1 MYHYA
6 KKNNPM
12 RKGYRYIIYCVFF
25 FMVMTLPKVIELVF
39 CFYKKLESVVDKD
52 YFWVSVCLAY
62 FAFLAEYFYRH
73 RHIYRSL
80 VKEMYT
86 TSVSPFYFDSPT
98 SFDMFNRKSY
108 AKLLL
113 DKIYSSF
120 SNQERNY
127 HSFVIH
133 IGEHY
138 GQGKTSFL
146 MMLDEE
152 IKNRKVPVINIH
164 FEPWLCD
171 TEMGIVNEFFDSFR
185 IEVGEYLPRLNRPM
199 RQYLKLLLETFKYE
213 ANGFSLSFSPFLE
226 GKSTLKSTHDLIKD
240 KLMTIDRPVIITID
254 DVDRLQDKELMM
266 VLKII
271 RDTADFP
278 NVFYIVAADNLHLK
292 RMLNSL
298 NIDNAEEYLKKF
310 FNLEFQLPANENVA
324 FEELLKLL
332 DRKYQELAIDIKT
345 RAWYI
350 SQIRN
355 VVYIRDAFSNM
366 RDVYRF
372 VNSYFLAIDSMQDI
386 LQLNLFDLFLLTMI
400 QTLNMEYYLQLRDHS
415 LNLLDVVRSGND
427 ILLQWKGDLN
437 IIQKREEKEAL
448 RQIEG
453 IRVNGI
459 NPTYEDG
466 RSEKVEVPE
475 FAETIEKTMITSN
488 DIIPGLMNLMFGQG
502 SQNVASNRI
511 CRHNMFFKYFS
522 NTDASYMVPR
532 IEVVDMLNSEE
543 KIYYNKLVDIFKTQR
558 DELFLSEFTYAI
570 PYVRKHKET
579 YILKRFFIFMELS
592 YKYGRN
598 LPNYSMIRSLA
609 GYEGWETSRQK
620 LFNVL
625 ACIYERYSQAR
636 LKAKQDD
643 FTQLCMTY
651 SNINIL
657 LVCLNVMSN
666 QIGYFM
672 FDRKYID
679 DTNIILADRFF
690 KEKVAKSKGKLGI
703 QEIDT
708 IQHIQCDYDM
718 REHWNKCF
726 EKFLKDDKDTCLNL
740 LCRLVIFYGNGNIE
754 WDYHYKNAILGGMSM
769 HGDNLLTHLI
779 EVFPKEKDIFN
790 SLLSLY
796 THCSSL
802 IDVSN
807 LNDDAFIKM
816 ARLRQKSVC

>member
-1 MYHYA
+1 
-6 KKNNPM
+6 M
-12 RKGYRYIIYCVFF
+12 RKNIRVLVYVVACLVVLLLPNIVSFIQIGWKWLDGYIV
-25 FMVMTLPKVIELVF
+25 KEN
-39 CFYKKLESVVDKD
+39 
-52 YFWVSVCLAY
+52 
-62 FAFLAEYFYRH
+62 FLASVTLACIAIFVEFFYLYRH
-73 RHIYRSL
+73 VFESQA
-80 VKEMYT
+80 KEKYAMA
-86 TSVSPFYFDSPT
+86 VSPFYFDSPT
-98 SFDMFNRKSY
+98 SSDLFNRKNY

-120 SNQERNY
+120 SNQERNN

-152 IKNRKVPVINIH
+152 IKKRKVPVINIH

-185 IEVGEYLPRLNRPM
+185 IEVGEYLPRLNSPM
-199 RQYLKLLLETFKYE
+199 RQYLKLLLATFKYE
-213 ANGFSLSFSPFLE
+213 ANGFSLSFDPFLK
-226 GKSTLKSTHDLIKD
+226 GKSTLKTTHDQIRD
-240 KLMTIDRPVIITID
+240 ELMAIDRPVIITID

-332 DRKYQELAIDIKT
+332 DRKYQELEIDEKT
-345 RAWYI
+345 RALYV

-366 RDVYRF
+366 REVYRF

-386 LQLNLFDLFLLTMI
+386 RQLNLFDLVILTMV

-437 IIQKREEKEAL
+437 VIQKRQEKEAMVQME
-448 RQIEG
+448 R
-453 IRVNGI
+453 IRAKDI
-459 NPTYEDG
+459 NTPYKEK
-466 RSEKVEVPE
+466 RSEEVVVPDFE
-475 FAETIEKTMITSN
+475 ETIKKTIITPN
-488 DIIPGLMNLMFGQG
+488 DILPGLMNLLFGQG
-502 SQNVASNRI
+502 TQNVAPNRA

-522 NTDASYMVPR
+522 NIDASYMVSR
-532 IEVVDMLNSEE
+532 MEVVDMLNSDENVYRSRLIE
-543 KIYYNKLVDIFKTQR
+543 MFETQR
-558 DELFLSEFTYAI
+558 DAHFLSEFTYSI
-570 PYVRKHKET
+570 PYVKKYKET
-579 YILKRFFIFMELS
+579 DVLKRFFIFIALS
-592 YKYGRN
+592 YKYKRDMTDH
-598 LPNYSMIRSLA
+598 SMIKSLA
-609 GYEGWETSRQK
+609 DYEGWEPSRHK

-625 ACIYERYSQAR
+625 AYMYGRN
-636 LKAKQDD
+636 KQVNVKDKLDD
-643 FTQLCMTY
+643 FTLLCSTC

-657 LVCLNVMSN
+657 LVCLNIMSN
-666 QIGYFM
+666 QLGYFI
-672 FDRKYID
+672 FDRKYVD
-679 DTNIILADRFF
+679 ETNILLVDRFF
-690 KEKVAKSKGKLGI
+690 KEKVEKSKGNIGI

-708 IQHIQCDYDM
+708 IIQIQCDYDM
-718 REHWNKCF
+718 REHWNKRF
-726 EKFLKDDKDTCLNL
+726 EQLIKEDKNTCLNL
-740 LCRLVIFYGNGNIE
+740 LCRLVIFYNNGNIE
-754 WDYHYKNAILGGMSM
+754 WDFHYKRAILGESSLPEN
-769 HGDNLLTHLI
+769 NLLSRLA
-779 EVFPKEKDIFN
+779 EAFPDEKDIFH
-790 SLLSLY
+790 SLLTLHNHCRSL
-796 THCSSL
+796 T
-802 IDVSN
+802 DVSN
-807 LNDDAFIKM
+807 LKDDAFIKM
-816 ARLRQKSVC
+816 ASSRQNR

>member
-1 MYHYA
+1 MG
-6 KKNNPM
+6 KNIRVLVYVVACLVVLLLPNIVSFIQIGW
-12 RKGYRYIIYCVFF
+12 KWLDGYIV
-25 FMVMTLPKVIELVF
+25 KEN
-39 CFYKKLESVVDKD
+39 
-52 YFWVSVCLAY
+52 
-62 FAFLAEYFYRH
+62 FLASVTLACIAIFVEFFYLYRH
-73 RHIYRSL
+73 VFESQA
-80 VKEMYT
+80 KEKYVMA
-86 TSVSPFYFDSPT
+86 VSPFYFDSPT
-98 SFDMFNRKSY
+98 SSDLFNRKKY

-120 SNQERNY
+120 SNQKRNN

-152 IKNRKVPVINIH
+152 IKKRKVPVINIH

-185 IEVGEYLPRLNRPM
+185 MEVGEYLPRLNSPM
-199 RQYLKLLLETFKYE
+199 RQYLKLLLATFKYE
-213 ANGFSLSFSPFLE
+213 ANGFSLSFDPFLKE
-226 GKSTLKSTHDLIKD
+226 KSTLKTTHDQIRD
-240 KLMTIDRPVIITID
+240 ELMAIDRPVIITID

-292 RMLNSL
+292 RRLNSL

-332 DRKYQELAIDIKT
+332 DRKYQELEIDEKT
-345 RAWYI
+345 RALYV

-366 RDVYRF
+366 REVYRF

-386 LQLNLFDLFLLTMI
+386 RQLNLFDLFLLTMV

-448 RQIEG
+448 RQVES
-453 IRVNGI
+453 IRVNDI
-459 NPTYEDG
+459 NPPHEER
-466 RSEKVEVPE
+466 RSEKVEIPE
-475 FAETIEKTMITSN
+475 FAETVVKTMITSN
-488 DIIPGLMNLMFGQG
+488 DIIPELMNLMFGQG

-532 IEVVDMLNSEE
+532 IKVVDMLNSEE

-570 PYVRKHKET
+570 PYVKKHKET

-598 LPNYSMIRSLA
+598 FPNYSMIRSLA

-679 DTNIILADRFF
+679 DTNIIVADRFF
-690 KEKVAKSKGKLGI
+690 KERVAKSKGKLGI

-816 ARLRQKSVC
+816 ARLRQKNVC